1 MSRESSDSLN
11 KVIREHETKLD
22 SQAKLVAELDQDVQ
36 GLKLANKRLISENEE
51 LQASVMCYSQ
61 EQAALQTALEKRA
74 EMTVDERHRQR
85 IEALKSYF
93 DDNLSKLL
101 IGASSNEFEKHQV
114 LTREISAHHLLI
126 DK

>member
-61 EQAALQTALEKRA
+61 E
-74 EMTVDERHRQR
+74 
-85 IEALKSYF
+85 
-93 DDNLSKLL
+93 
-101 IGASSNEFEKHQV
+101 
-114 LTREISAHHLLI
+114 
-126 DK
+126 